1 MSDIKMLKFETF
13 IKEID
18 YTVRRYIIRGYLG
31 IIRND
36 LPVKLELILEL
47 IYDYDNCNSYAQI
60 IMDNCSLYVDRNDR
74 YDLWEE
80 NYSKYKA
87 KEDVK
92 TKIKASK
99 SFVGLFESEDTNN
112 FYEKYKFIF
121 WSLMV
126 LAVDKTDAEEHLAL
140 ICDYAKLLKITEEE
154 FEDIV
159 QVVKV
164 IYGGETT
171 KYKLQSENVSKV
183 LGTVF
188 NKYTGQDT
196 E

>member
-13 IKEID
+13 IKEIND
-18 YTVRRYIIRGYLG
+18 TVRRRIWRGFVSFRQVLT
-31 IIRND
+31 
-36 LPVKLELILEL
+36 VELEL

-74 YDLWEE
+74 CDLWEE

-99 SFVGLFESEDTNN
+99 SFVGLFESEDTDN

-188 NKYTGQDT
+188 NKYTGQDI

>member
-1 MSDIKMLKFETF
+1 MNDIKMLKFETF

-18 YTVRRYIIRGYLG
+18 YTVRREIYGLHLFWKQVSTISVL
-31 IIRND
+31 
-36 LPVKLELILEL
+36 KLELL
-47 IYDYDNCNSYAQI
+47 YDYDNCNSYAQI